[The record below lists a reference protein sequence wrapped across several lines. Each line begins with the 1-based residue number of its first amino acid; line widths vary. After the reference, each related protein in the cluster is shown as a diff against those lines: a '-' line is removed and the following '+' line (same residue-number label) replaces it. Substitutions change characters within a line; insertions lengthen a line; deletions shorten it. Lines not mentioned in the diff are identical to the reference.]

1 MAKPRHL
8 TEEGRTCLAAE
19 KEKLRL
25 RERLEVDKLERR
37 LAKKEKRPFRVH
49 GKGLAS
55 WYRNLMLKKQASQKA
70 AEAQAKQKKSKGG
83 KKGKK

>member
-25 RERLEVDKLERR
+25 REQLEVDKLERR
-37 LAKKEKRPFRVH
+37 QAKKERRPFRVH

-70 AEAQAKQKKSKGG
+70 AEATKQKKSKGG
-83 KKGKK
+83 KGKK